1 MAIAVDFSSS
11 RSRLG
16 NNFSLQRTKKPE
28 IIHTHNRRDVKL
40 HVYYNTIYS
49 RAPYLSNYNAR
60 GQLLTAI
67 RRLPIYEFVRVYIYI
82 HVHAYIII
90 LYRRIYYL
98 YTLNR
103 YISVEFLSTKEIN

>member
-67 RRLPIYEFVRVYIYI
+67 RRLPIYEFVRVYIYT
-82 HVHAYIII
+82 
-90 LYRRIYYL
+90 RTRIYYNIIS
-98 YTLNR
+98 T
-103 YISVEFLSTKEIN
+103 YILLVHTE